1 MGIVFKKALPRR
13 TLLRGMGAAVAL
25 PLLDGMIPAFAGPSD
40 TTPKPPC
47 RFAVAYVPN
56 GMWPMDRWTPKTEG
70 SNFELSPT
78 LEAFAPVKDQI
89 LVLSGLSHNEAMPKE
104 NEQGGDHTWAV
115 TTYLSGVR
123 PKRTAGKD
131 LRLGITMDQ
140 IAAQEVGKNTR
151 LGSLEVSLLSHPI
164 AGTCEP
170 GFSCAYVGTLSWRG
184 PTTPLP
190 MEHHPRAVFER
201 LFGDT
206 DTSDAAARRARLNEK
221 SSLLDLVTEE
231 VAQLAKGLGPSD
243 RGKLNEYLDAV
254 RDVEKR
260 IRNAEEQSARE
271 VPSFD
276 RPAGVPASLTDYSNL
291 MVDLQVLAFQAD
303 LTRVITFM
311 IGRDGPYGS
320 RAYPEIGVPDTHH
333 SLSHHQNDQEKI
345 EKLFLINNY
354 HAKLMSYFLQK
365 LKAAKDGDGTL
376 LDHSIILYGGGMSN
390 GNGHVH
396 TDLPMLLAGGGNG
409 TIKGGR
415 HIRYPKDTQMT
426 NLHLTLLDKL
436 GVHIDKLGNS
446 TGALDL
452 GSV

>member
-1 MGIVFKKALPRR
+1 MGIVFKKALQRR

-25 PLLDGMIPAFAGPSD
+25 PLLDGMIPAFAAPSD

-140 IAAQEVGKNTR
+140 IAAQEVGKNAR

-206 DTSDAAARRARLNEK
+206 DTSDAAARRARL
-221 SSLLDLVTEE
+221 
-231 VAQLAKGLGPSD
+231 
-243 RGKLNEYLDAV
+243 
-254 RDVEKR
+254 
-260 IRNAEEQSARE
+260 
-271 VPSFD
+271 
-276 RPAGVPASLTDYSNL
+276 
-291 MVDLQVLAFQAD
+291 
-303 LTRVITFM
+303 
-311 IGRDGPYGS
+311 
-320 RAYPEIGVPDTHH
+320 
-333 SLSHHQNDQEKI
+333 
-345 EKLFLINNY
+345 
-354 HAKLMSYFLQK
+354 
-365 LKAAKDGDGTL
+365 
-376 LDHSIILYGGGMSN
+376 
-390 GNGHVH
+390 
-396 TDLPMLLAGGGNG
+396 
-409 TIKGGR
+409 
-415 HIRYPKDTQMT
+415 
-426 NLHLTLLDKL
+426 
-436 GVHIDKLGNS
+436 
-446 TGALDL
+446 
-452 GSV
+452 